1 MQGAPATRSQTDLF
15 FFGPTPIPIAENRHI
30 VFGPIPRNFGFVS
43 TDLMSRDGSASDQA
57 CRTGRSQESSQ
68 VCLYEVFE
76 VLINEVD
83 VFAHAHI

>member
-1 MQGAPATRSQTDLF
+1 
-15 FFGPTPIPIAENRHI
+15 
-30 VFGPIPRNFGFVS
+30 
-43 TDLMSRDGSASDQA
+43 MSRDGSASDQA